1 MIYKHPV
8 FLLSLFAT
16 LIGCSSTNETLTP
29 EEVVNQPPPTI
40 QKEAS
45 DPEPIQKSVDAQVL
59 LDTEPTRQILTAV
72 ESLTDTLN
80 VLSFGIFAG
89 SKM

>member
-1 MIYKHPV
+1 MTYRHSI
-8 FLLSLFAT
+8 FLLSLLSP
-16 LIGCSSTNETLTP
+16 LIGCSSTNETLAPEDVVSQTP
-29 EEVVNQPPPTI
+29 YTI
-40 QKEAS
+40 EKEAS
-45 DPEPIQKSVDAQVL
+45 DQEPMQKSIDAQVL